1 MFPTCPIDR
10 RRPIRR
16 VASTLL
22 LIVITISRHAP
33 ISEPVSRVFDYS
45 ESYHQPQ
52 YTQNFLSL
60 VVKHVPKFLVEVNVQ
75 MGRVDIRF
83 NLLQL
88 EQQLLFVRVSKWYV
102 LCTDERVF
110 RFLILAIRILN

>member
-1 MFPTCPIDR
+1 
-10 RRPIRR
+10 
-16 VASTLL
+16 
-22 LIVITISRHAP
+22 
-33 ISEPVSRVFDYS
+33 
-45 ESYHQPQ
+45 
-52 YTQNFLSL
+52 
-60 VVKHVPKFLVEVNVQ
+60 